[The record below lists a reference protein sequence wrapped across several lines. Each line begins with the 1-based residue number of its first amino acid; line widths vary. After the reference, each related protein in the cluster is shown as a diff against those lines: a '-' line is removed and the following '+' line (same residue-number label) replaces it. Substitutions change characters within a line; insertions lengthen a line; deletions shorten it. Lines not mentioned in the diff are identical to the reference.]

1 MGDLGILSILVGL
14 HQVVAFLSPWSIVFM
29 AGNIGGEENIGLVS
43 YWMAIATPVATLSAL
58 PNRNF
63 LLASSK
69 DFSDSCLYLARLSIT
84 AVCCVFFL
92 VVSWGDD
99 LWFIPVLVFA
109 VKAFELLVDIP
120 LAKFIRQ
127 KRIRS
132 LGLLWCCRIV
142 ATVGPLLV
150 AMRFESL
157 VILIV
162 PMCVGFLL
170 SAILFY
176 DSAGAWIGRGEL
188 LNSLALSVS
197 GFFVA
202 LESNMPRYILGG
214 YEEMSYLAAYTA
226 SAFLVTGL
234 SVAVNVILQARLTSL
249 SAFFQSART
258 KDAFGMMLRVQ
269 FLFSVVWAIV
279 CLVLFGTCGGS
290 YYLSLYKIESTGVT
304 HAVFV
309 FTAAAGFVAVAHSVL
324 ASGVMAS
331 RQYSRMLKSSIAFVI
346 GASVFGLL
354 GYSLGGALSAIWMC
368 LLAQT
373 VHASYFALCIRRG
386 KGAI

>member
-1 MGDLGILSILVGL
+1 MGILSILVGL
-14 HQVVAFLSPWSIVFM
+14 HQVVAFLSPWSIVFI
-29 AGNIGGEENIGLVS
+29 AGNVGGEGSIGLVS

-63 LLASSK
+63 LLSSNK
-69 DFSDSCLYLARLSIT
+69 EFSDSCLYLARLSIT
-84 AVCCVFFL
+84 AVCGVFFL
-92 VVSWGDD
+92 VVNWGDD
-99 LWFIPVLVFA
+99 FWFIPVLVFA

-127 KRIRS
+127 RRIRS
-132 LGLLWCCRIV
+132 IALLWCCRV
-142 ATVGPLLV
+142 VVTVGSLLV

-157 VILIV
+157 VVLIV
-162 PMCVGFLL
+162 PMCVGFLF
-170 SAILFY
+170 SVMLFY
-176 DSAGAWIGRGEL
+176 DNAGAWIGRGEL
-188 LNSLALSVS
+188 LSSLALSVS

-214 YEEMSYLAAYTA
+214 NEEMSYLAAYTA

-249 SAFFQSART
+249 SAFFQSGRTRDAR
-258 KDAFGMMLRVQ
+258 GMMLRTQ
-269 FLFSVVWAIV
+269 FLFSVIWIIV
-279 CLVLFGTCGGS
+279 CLVLFGTNGGS
-290 YYLSLYKIESTGVT
+290 YYLSLYKIEFTDMAQ
-304 HAVFV
+304 AVFV

-354 GYSLGGALSAIWMC
+354 GYSIGGALTAIWMC
-368 LLAQT
+368 LLVQA
-373 VHASYFALCIRRG
+373 VHVIYFALCIRRS
-386 KGAI
+386 KSSI